1 MEILNKLADSCAHP
15 DTKSAPVIAFIGDS
29 VTQGCFD
36 CFVNEKGQVATEFYS
51 QDAYHSDLEK
61 ILAFLFKETPV
72 TIVNAGISGTTA
84 RRTVKRLERDVL
96 YHKPDL
102 SVVCFGL
109 NDCGGGEENLDE
121 YGNSLK
127 TIFTELQRIG
137 SEVIFMTPN
146 MMATRVSYKLK
157 DKPLIDAAE
166 RCIKAQT
173 GGMLEKYLDRAKQVA
188 KECNVPVC
196 DVYDK
201 WKKLY
206 AHGASITD
214 YLSNSIN
221 HPSKEMHWM
230 FAWSLLD
237 TIINN

>member
-1 MEILNKLADSCAHP
+1 MNILNKLSESCAHP
-15 DTKSAPVIAFIGDS
+15 DTKSAPVIAFVGDS
-29 VTQGCFD
+29 VTQGCFE
-36 CFVNEKGQVATEFYS
+36 CFVNERGQVGTIFDS
-51 QDAYHSDLEK
+51 QNAYHSCLEK
-61 ILAFLFKETPV
+61 LLAHLFTETPV

-102 SVVCFGL
+102 TIVSFGL
-109 NDCGGGEENLDE
+109 NDCLGGKENLESYAD
-121 YGNSLK
+121 SLK
-127 TIFTELQRIG
+127 TIFTELQKAG
-137 SEVIFMTPN
+137 SEVIFMTEN

-157 DKPLIDAAE
+157 EEGLVNQAKV
-166 RCIKAQT
+166 CIEAQNS
-173 GGMLEKYLDRAKQVA
+173 GLLDMSFEKGKEVA
-188 KECNVPVC
+188 KECGVPVC

-206 AHGASITD
+206 SHGASVTN

-221 HPSKEMHWM
+221 HPDRDMHWM

-237 TIINN
+237 TMINN